1 MTALH
6 FNFNDFSVA
15 FLSILFEGVPFMLL
29 GTLLSGLVDAF
40 VPPGA
45 MERLV
50 AGRSSVGIGVSA
62 LLGIVFPMCECGVV
76 PVIRRL
82 MLKGM
87 PVSCALTYLLA
98 APIVNPVVAFS
109 TYVAFR
115 SQNPLWI
122 VGARLLGG
130 FVVAVGVGLIIARM
144 KKETI
149 LNDDMLHAMED
160 RRLANEL
167 SKSMATEPLPFS
179 TKLTGA
185 LRCTGHDFVDV
196 TCYLVIGAALAA
208 FFNTAVNRDV
218 IAPFASNVFAATP
231 VMMVLAF
238 TLSLC
243 STSDA
248 FVAANFVAFPMA
260 AKLAFMI
267 FGPMM
272 DLKLV
277 FMYGL
282 VFRYRF
288 TILLALGL
296 FVAIS
301 VLCVL
306 TGGFVR

>member
-50 AGRSSVGIGVSA
+50 AGRSSVGIGMSA

-115 SQNPLWI
+115 AQNPLWI

-130 FVVAVGVGLIIARM
+130 FAVAVGVGLVIARM

-149 LNDDMLHAMED
+149 LNHDMLHAMED
-160 RRLANEL
+160 RRQADAL
-167 SKSMATEPLPFS
+167 SKTTPVEPVAFS

-196 TCYLVIGAALAA
+196 TCYLVVGAALAA
-208 FFNTAVNRDV
+208 FFNTAVNRDL
-218 IAPFASNVFAATP
+218 IAPFASNPVAATP
-231 VMMVLAF
+231 VMMALAF
-238 TLSLC
+238 VLSLC

-272 DLKLV
+272 DLKLI

-288 TILLALGL
+288 TIRLALAL

-301 VLCVL
+301 ILCVV